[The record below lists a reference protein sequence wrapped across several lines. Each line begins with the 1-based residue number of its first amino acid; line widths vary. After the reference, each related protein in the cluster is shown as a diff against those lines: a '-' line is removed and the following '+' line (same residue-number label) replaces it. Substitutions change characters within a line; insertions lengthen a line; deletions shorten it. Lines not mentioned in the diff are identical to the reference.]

1 MFSADLLQRVLLQL
15 LQIQEPVLLLPE
27 KLLMT
32 DLQVENLEIVFIF
45 FLHSFLPKTLQSVC
59 IVFFNRSKI

>member
-32 DLQVENLEIVFIF
+32 DLQVENL
-45 FLHSFLPKTLQSVC
+45 HSVSPKAL
-59 IVFFNRSKI
+59 